1 MWRWPVR
8 NRHGPQNFNMNKK
21 FFEQLTEYLNRFPRK
36 ILLVAVT
43 KYAGV
48 EETDEVIKAGVRA
61 IGENR
66 VEDAEKKFPHLLP
79 VEKHF
84 IGQIQSRKIK
94 RIAELFDVIQ
104 SVASIPH
111 LLKIEEETIRQH
123 KDIGVLLQFN
133 ISGEERKG
141 GFNENNLEQI
151 IQAIASGP
159 LSANS
164 HELADRDKIILA
176 THHVKIIGVMGMV
189 SRTHDEEIVR
199 KQFRLL
205 KSIRDELHAIYPTI
219 TELSMGMSDD
229 YKIALEEGATML
241 RIGRAL
247 FNVAHL

>member
-1 MWRWPVR
+1 
-8 NRHGPQNFNMNKK
+8 MNKK

-43 KYAGV
+43 KYVGV
-48 EETDEVIKAGVRA
+48 EETNEVIKAGVRA

-66 VEDAEKKFPHLLP
+66 VEDSEKKFPHLLP
-79 VEKHF
+79 ADSTGSPRVEKHF

-94 RIAELFDVIQ
+94 RIVELFDVIQ
-104 SVASIPH
+104 SVGSIEH
-111 LLKIEEETIRQH
+111 LQRIENEADKRQ
-123 KDIGVLLQFN
+123 KDIRVLLQFN

-151 IQAIASGP
+151 IQAIASKS

-164 HELADRDKIILA
+164 RELADRDKIILA
-176 THHVKIIGVMGMV
+176 THHIKIIGVMGMA
-189 SRTHDEEIVR
+189 SHTDDEEIVR
-199 KQFRLL
+199 KQFGLL
-205 KSIRDELHAIYPTI
+205 KTIRDRLQEKFPKI

-247 FNVAHL
+247 FTK